1 MQPVYVYYKGL
12 FIRFLIYNHVYN
24 TCIVIFKPKTPSISS
39 YCLLKSEVAYIK
51 EGKAGS
57 M

>member
-12 FIRFLIYNHVYN
+12 FIRFLYNHVYN
-24 TCIVIFKPKTPSISS
+24 TCIVIFKPKTPSVSS
-39 YCLLKSEVAYIK
+39 NCLLKSEVAYIK
-51 EGKAGS
+51 EAKAGS